1 MSPIQQAAQCISN
14 LNVDFR
20 AYIEC
25 DSCGIKHPSKRCSRC
40 KCAFYCSVACQRK
53 HWVAEHKIT
62 CGSLE
67 TNYHEGSLV
76 QLPHGE
82 CGICMDEPM
91 SHPIRLDECGHSFC
105 FTCIRHWQEASSPD
119 QWNSV
124 NMYNHGCC
132 PLCRTVM
139 KKNVAH
145 YAVTQAD
152 DIQDRASEIP
162 EQHDDKMKLLHAA
175 VSTCDCVLEVKN
187 ENLQAMMV
195 KIRALA
201 QFDPHNTI
209 NVVNELLQLDTV
221 VRRKERQLAKR
232 LMDVLNLKLEGRLD
246 LAMDIQNEI
255 KAEYEKYDQMPQSLG
270 NGSGCLFDARICIA
284 TANEATDRWHD
295 AIHEYGEML
304 LWYESTDSPRELKQD
319 DLIRL
324 RSCRAGIARCELHLG
339 NYDVALTYSKE
350 SLAMCREFQG
360 SHKLVAQAQRALA
373 RLPVPTSARPGQP
386 TNAKCTL
393 MDAVETMYRAMVHE
407 APWNDANKQVNRAFL
422 QELLEEL
429 EAEVK

>member
-1 MSPIQQAAQCISN
+1 
-14 LNVDFR
+14 
-20 AYIEC
+20 
-25 DSCGIKHPSKRCSRC
+25 
-40 KCAFYCSVACQRK
+40 
-53 HWVAEHKIT
+53 
-62 CGSLE
+62 
-67 TNYHEGSLV
+67 
-76 QLPHGE
+76 
-82 CGICMDEPM
+82 
-91 SHPIRLDECGHSFC
+91 
-105 FTCIRHWQEASSPD
+105 
-119 QWNSV
+119 
-124 NMYNHGCC
+124 
-132 PLCRTVM
+132 M
-139 KKNVAH
+139 KKTVAH

-162 EQHDDKMKLLHAA
+162 EQHDEKMKLLHAA

-221 VRRKERQLAKR
+221 VRSKERQLAKR

-255 KAEYEKYDQMPQSLG
+255 KAEYEKFDQMPQSLG
-270 NGSGCLFDARICIA
+270 NGSGCLFDARICMA
-284 TANEATDRWHD
+284 TAYEATDRWHD

-304 LWYESTDSPRELKQD
+304 LWYESTDSPRELKHD

-393 MDAVETMYRAMVHE
+393 MDAIETMYRAMVYE